1 MGKFESKFDIYLNTE
16 DPAIVRNMIDKYV
29 LGLNRKIHILVETT
43 DESVI
48 RDLLSKSFGKQ
59 LGRENYLFRHRPMIM
74 TALCGMRKQF

>member
-16 DPAIVRNMIDKYV
+16 DPAIVRNMIDKYPFAGV
-29 LGLNRKIHILVETT
+29 CCNPQMVSRLGRLILQ
-43 DESVI
+43 I
-48 RDLLSKSFGKQ
+48 LSKSFGKQ